1 MTSMD
6 SWKSHL
12 EGKRHNSSLR
22 YFHKFYSDK
31 SHGGGQDP
39 STFIR
44 KQSHSAGNTTKAK
57 KQHSDSDSSVH
68 NSSESQRVRLLS
80 GEQKKSTTMT
90 GTSRQVNTKTID
102 QHNKVTTS
110 VEKLDTNLSV
120 PPPLQGGLMLNILE
134 TVGPDVS
141 KRQTTAL
148 SPPKRNMSLHS
159 RGEHRLSGCTRGR
172 PMVERNKFPPTG
184 SPRGARSSRE
194 VSTNR
199 HSRPNSLSID
209 MTDVSSTVEKVPS
222 APSSPT
228 VPETH
233 EAGGDLR
240 RMQEALEISQKLE
253 TLKVKQMNLEKQ
265 LHQLQTALAEVRTE
279 RRDLKARRKNLL
291 RGLAQSDSEDENV
304 SRRPSLST
312 ELPVISGS
320 LLPDR
325 LSSEKQV
332 ASVAPVAASCRPGEP
347 VNCSSSSVN
356 GRNIADKQP
365 ARQPGDAAHGD
376 ASAFTTTLNSPS
388 QTVMSLGD
396 HATSGVHVA
405 HQPPSL
411 TPSARETHL
420 LPNPVGLDS
429 TSSTNG
435 IDLERLALI
444 RQAIQSPD
452 SWQFTFEQVDQML
465 RQTAAKA
472 TVVGVNAVTS
482 TVESAPPTA
491 PQTPAPPELP
501 KRPEYGTDLPVK
513 PCVPFISLCYSA
525 CLIKGEP
532 PEIGGSVLAGGG
544 YQREKQTSS
553 TDQYPI
559 ASKSAVLSNATD
571 SCDSSD
577 DDQVASHLVKPLSRK
592 PPKIRKMVKAEPEE
606 SGPSTTQ
613 YSFHQTTLPDS
624 TVELSEGAHSIVTPP
639 SSPPP
644 KQSVKFG
651 EFHAFDGGTAA
662 VIDMIL
668 HQCTSSMF
676 IGGQNGIV
684 VQFDLK
690 THQRVKQIASRD
702 ASVTKMAFD
711 PQERSLFTAY
721 YDNHLAEYN
730 IQTGTLLWEKSFSNR
745 VEALATAP
753 LSDVPFIFL
762 GMSSGDILRHH
773 MVDRTTSVLFSQIPI
788 CAISSMAVVRSGPR
802 LFLLV
807 GYRDCS
813 LFVREASD
821 GSLVRCITSAP
832 HKGPPGG
839 ITGMPCGSN
848 FCSYSERALRIH
860 NWKTGVGVLTLQT
873 QKITSCCVL
882 QRYIAVGDSE
892 GTIRQNG
899 LPGHR
904 PTKVYYASHRSA
916 ITSLTSCGVALISG
930 GLDGTV
936 TVICITEPVNNY
948 TCLYGPFGHQCGIG
962 FESRKDLVS
971 HVMDTHLI
979 FGNQKSVMCRWG
991 AGRCR
996 TRFTDTQSIKSVGQ
1010 PCLLEGGHTP
1020 SEIPKCVRTG
1030 WADYE

>member
-1 MTSMD
+1 MNVDPYWCGICDLTFKSEKESYEHDVSIEHHERYEVSQRALKQPVVHFCSLCDAWGMTSMD

-12 EGKRHNSSLR
+12 EGKRHNSSLK

-31 SHGGGQDP
+31 SHGSGQDP

-44 KQSHSAGNTTKAK
+44 RQSYSADSVTKAK
-57 KQHSDSDSSVH
+57 KRHSDSDSSVH
-68 NSSESQRVRLLS
+68 TSSESQRVRLLS
-80 GEQKKSTTMT
+80 GEQKKSTTVT
-90 GTSRQVNTKTID
+90 GTSRQVNAKTID
-102 QHNKVTTS
+102 QPNKVTYSDEKHDTS
-110 VEKLDTNLSV
+110 LSA

-141 KRQTTAL
+141 ERQTTAM
-148 SPPKRNMSLHS
+148 SPPKINLSLHNRGAHS
-159 RGEHRLSGCTRGR
+159 RPGCTRGR
-172 PMVERNKFPPTG
+172 QKVGRNKHPQTG
-184 SPRGARSSRE
+184 SPRCARSSRE
-194 VSTNR
+194 VSKNGHPR
-199 HSRPNSLSID
+199 RNSLSID

-222 APSSPT
+222 APSSPKIPST
-228 VPETH
+228 R
-233 EAGGDLR
+233 EAGGDLK

-279 RRDLKARRKNLL
+279 RRDLKVRRKNLL
-291 RGLAQSDSEDENV
+291 RGLAQSDSEDENGN
-304 SRRPSLST
+304 RRPSLSA
-312 ELPVISGS
+312 ELPVIPGS

-332 ASVAPVAASCRPGEP
+332 ASVAPVAASCRSGEP

-356 GRNIADKQP
+356 SRNVADNQP
-365 ARQPGDAAHGD
+365 ARQPDDATRGDAR
-376 ASAFTTTLNSPS
+376 AFTTTLDSSP
-388 QTVMSLGD
+388 QTVMSVGD
-396 HATSGVHVA
+396 HATSDVHIA

-411 TPSARETHL
+411 TLPSRETYL
-420 LPNPVGLDS
+420 LPNPVGLDN

-472 TVVGVNAVTS
+472 PVAGVNAATS

-491 PQTPAPPELP
+491 SQTSAPPEPP
-501 KRPEYGTDLPVK
+501 KRP
-513 PCVPFISLCYSA
+513 A

-532 PEIGGSVLAGGG
+532 QEIGGSVLAGGG
-544 YQREKQTSS
+544 CQREKQTFS

-559 ASKSAVLSNATD
+559 PSKSAVLSNASD

-592 PPKIRKMVKAEPEE
+592 PPKIRKIMKPEPEE

-613 YSFHQTTLPDS
+613 FSVHQATLPDS
-624 TVELSEGAHSIVTPP
+624 TVELSEGVQSLVTPP

-644 KQSVKFG
+644 KQPIKFG

-668 HQCTSSMF
+668 HRCTSSMF
-676 IGGQNGIV
+676 IGGQNGMV

-690 THQRVKQIASRD
+690 THQRVKQIAFRD

-773 MVDRTTSVLFSQIPI
+773 MADRTTSVLFSQIPI

-821 GSLVRCITSAP
+821 GSLFRCITSAP

-892 GTIRQNG
+892 GTVRVYKIQQNG

-948 TCLYGPFGHQCGIG
+948 TCL
-962 FESRKDLVS
+962 
-971 HVMDTHLI
+971 
-979 FGNQKSVMCRWG
+979 
-991 AGRCR
+991 
-996 TRFTDTQSIKSVGQ
+996 
-1010 PCLLEGGHTP
+1010 
-1020 SEIPKCVRTG
+1020 
-1030 WADYE
+1030 